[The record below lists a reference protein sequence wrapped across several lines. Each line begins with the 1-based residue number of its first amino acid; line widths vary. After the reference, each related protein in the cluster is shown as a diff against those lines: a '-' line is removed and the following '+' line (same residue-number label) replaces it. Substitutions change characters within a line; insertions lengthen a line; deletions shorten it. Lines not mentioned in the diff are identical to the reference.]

1 MYVRR
6 EIEHVVNIRV
16 AYVKRFLHAE
26 RVLFKRKRSSRG
38 NGETNSDLGNMKD
51 IHGQKPSKHKPS
63 RQDIIED
70 GEGDEGRTKSGVG
83 NIFFTDEEL
92 ARQVHDLRFPFLF
105 RITS

>member
-1 MYVRR
+1 MYIRR
-6 EIEHVVNIRV
+6 ETEHIVRIRV

-70 GEGDEGRTKSGVG
+70 GEGDEPEATAGIVS
-83 NIFFTDEEL
+83 
-92 ARQVHDLRFPFLF
+92 
-105 RITS
+105 